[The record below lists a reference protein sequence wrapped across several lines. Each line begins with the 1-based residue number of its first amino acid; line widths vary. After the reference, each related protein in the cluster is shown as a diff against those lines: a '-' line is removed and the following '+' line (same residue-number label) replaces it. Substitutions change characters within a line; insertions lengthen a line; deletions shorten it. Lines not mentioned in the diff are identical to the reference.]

1 MNKSLPLLLMMFLLL
16 TACASVSAREDPW
29 FGKDKIVHF
38 CASGLIAGVATAAAH
53 TQDRNDSE
61 TFVIAMGM
69 TLSLGA
75 AKEAYDG
82 YLGNSWSWKDLM
94 WGALGGLAGYF
105 IAAEK

>member
-1 MNKSLPLLLMMFLLL
+1 
-16 TACASVSAREDPW
+16 
-29 FGKDKIVHF
+29 
-38 CASGLIAGVATAAAH
+38 
-53 TQDRNDSE
+53 
-61 TFVIAMGM
+61 MGM

-94 WGALGGLAGYF
+94 WGALGGLCGYF